1 VWFRFGGGN
10 GILNKLGAR
19 AAHDEALQS
28 IEQLRGDFASYRI
41 CGVVSPAVFAAAS
54 CTRTFTLCDY
64 PGKGTSSNR
73 RLINRKGNALYSTT
87 GFGLSRVQNEPQA
100 REPSGTALA
109 SSGLLVG
116 WLKLRVCKAQA
127 RWQGERAPDTQNN
140 MAAPD
145 QPNMAFRFTS
155 LTRMRDESQPVV
167 PVF

>member
-1 VWFRFGGGN
+1 MR
-10 GILNKLGAR
+10 
-19 AAHDEALQS
+19 
-28 IEQLRGDFASYRI
+28 
-41 CGVVSPAVFAAAS
+41 GVVSPAVFAAAS

-127 RWQGERAPDTQNN
+127 RWQGERLTLEITWLPL
-140 MAAPD
+140 
-145 QPNMAFRFTS
+145 TS
-155 LTRMRDESQPVV
+155 QIWPSVLLP
-167 PVF
+167 